1 MIKNNGAATPPLFER
16 IEIMWIAIKE
26 VWGWTIK
33 EYNNEVPDNKEFK
46 IFKTKEDADNWI
58 DEQ

>member
-1 MIKNNGAATPPLFER
+1 
-16 IEIMWIAIKE
+16 MWIAIKE
-26 VWGWTIK
+26 VWGWTVK